1 MSALRS
7 VWRALVPPLIVGV
20 LFVGTW
26 EAIVRIFDIQPFLLP
41 APSSIWSTLIDNWS
55 KVYDAMVVT
64 GANAFVGLLFGV
76 ICGVAL
82 SFLLMRFN
90 VVNELVTPLAVALN
104 AIPIIVLVP
113 VFNNMFAS
121 TTEVPRRLMVT
132 LIVSFIVLLNV
143 AKGLRQVSPVHME
156 LLQSYAASKGE
167 ILRKARI
174 PNATSYLFTAMK
186 IAAPVAV
193 ITAFVAEYFG
203 GSQNGLG
210 YGITSNAAVSRTA
223 ASWGYVVGACLLGLG
238 FYLAA
243 VLLERFA
250 SPTARPTAR
259 HAPNSASSAPS
270 TTSSTNQQSR
280 GLDPGG
286 ATA

>member
-1 MSALRS
+1 
-7 VWRALVPPLIVGV
+7 
-20 LFVGTW
+20 
-26 EAIVRIFDIQPFLLP
+26 
-41 APSSIWSTLIDNWS
+41 
-55 KVYDAMVVT
+55 
-64 GANAFVGLLFGV
+64 
-76 ICGVAL
+76 
-82 SFLLMRFN
+82 MRFN

-143 AKGLRQVSPVHME
+143 AKGLRQVSPTHME
-156 LLQSYAASKGE
+156 LLHSYAASKGE

-174 PNATSYLFTAMK
+174 PNAVAYLFTALK

-223 ASWGYVVGACLLGLG
+223 ASWAYVVGACLLGLA
-238 FYLAA
+238 FYLGA
-243 VLLERFA
+243 VVLERLA
-250 SPTARPTAR
+250 SPSARPAR
-259 HAPNSASSAPS
+259 SHQV
-270 TTSSTNQQSR
+270 TNQPSR
-280 GLDPGG
+280 GLGSGG

>member
-1 MSALRS
+1 MNAVRS
-7 VWRALVPPLIVGV
+7 VWYVVVPPLVFGA
-20 LFVGTW
+20 LFLGAW
-26 EAIVRIFDIQPFLLP
+26 EAIVRGFDIKPFLLP
-41 APSSIWSTLIDNWS
+41 SPSAIWSSLLDNWS

-76 ICGVAL
+76 LCGVGL
-82 SFLLMRFN
+82 SFVLMRFN
-90 VVNELVTPLAVALN
+90 VINELVTPLAVALN

-143 AKGLRQVSPVHME
+143 AKGLRQVSPTHME
-156 LLQSYAASKGE
+156 LLHSYAASKGE

-174 PNATSYLFTAMK
+174 PNAVTYLFTALK

-223 ASWGYVVGACLLGLG
+223 ASWGYVVGACLLGLA
-238 FYLAA
+238 FYLGA
-243 VLLERFA
+243 VALERVA
-250 SPTARPTAR
+250 SPSARPATSR
-259 HAPNSASSAPS
+259 QVTKQPS
-270 TTSSTNQQSR
+270 RS
-280 GLDPGG
+280 LDSGG

>member
-1 MSALRS
+1 MSAAG
-7 VWRALVPPLIVGV
+7 VVGKVVVPPLIVGG
-20 LFVGTW
+20 LFIGTW
-26 EAIVRIFDIQPFLLP
+26 ELIVRAFDIQPYLLP
-41 APSSIWSTLIDNWS
+41 APSAIWTELTESWS
-55 KVYDAMVVT
+55 DVADAMYVT
-64 GANAFVGLLFGV
+64 GANALVGLLFGL

-82 SFLLMRFN
+82 SFVLMRFR

-132 LIVSFIVLLNV
+132 LIVSFIVLVNV
-143 AKGLRQVSPVHME
+143 AKGLRQVSATHME
-156 LLQSYAASKGE
+156 LMRSYAATPSE
-167 ILRKARI
+167 ILRKTRI
-174 PNATSYLFTAMK
+174 PNALPYLFTALK

-210 YGITSNAAVSRTA
+210 YGITSNAAASRTA
-223 ASWGYVVGACLLGLG
+223 ASWAYVVGACVLGLA
-238 FYLAA
+238 FYLIA
-243 VLLERFA
+243 VGLERIA
-250 SPTARPTAR
+250 SPGR
-259 HAPNSASSAPS
+259 HPRSPHRDPHQS
-270 TTSSTNQQSR
+270 NQQQAR
-280 GLDPGG
+280 GLTPGG

>member
-7 VWRALVPPLIVGV
+7 VWRVIVPPLIVGG

-26 EAIVRIFDIQPFLLP
+26 QLIVRIFDIQPFLLP
-41 APSSIWSTLIDNWS
+41 APSDIWSALVENID
-55 KVYDAMVVT
+55 KVWDAMVIT
-64 GANAFVGLLFGV
+64 GANAIVGLVFGV
-76 ICGVAL
+76 ICGVVL
-82 SFLLMRFN
+82 SFVLMRFN

-113 VFNNMFAS
+113 VFNNMFSS
-121 TTEVPRRLMVT
+121 TTEIPRRLMVT
-132 LIVSFIVLLNV
+132 LVVSFIVLVNV
-143 AKGLRQVSPVHME
+143 AKGLRQVSPIHME
-156 LLQSYAASKGE
+156 LMHSYAASKSE
-167 ILRKARI
+167 ILRKTRI
-174 PNATSYLFTAMK
+174 PNALSYLFTALK

-223 ASWGYVVGACLLGLG
+223 ASWAYVIGACTLGLA

-243 VLLERFA
+243 VLIERFA
-250 SPTARPTAR
+250 SPSHRP
-259 HAPNSASSAPS
+259 ASRRTPATRSPRS
-270 TTSSTNQQSR
+270 QPQQHTG
-280 GLDPGG
+280 GLAPGG
-286 ATA
+286 AT

>member
-1 MSALRS
+1 MSVLRAI
-7 VWRALVPPLIVGV
+7 WKLLVPPLIVGV

-26 EAIVRIFDIQPFLLP
+26 QIIVRVFDIKPFLLP
-41 APSSIWSTLIDNWS
+41 APSSIGSTLGDNWS
-55 KVYDAMVVT
+55 KVWDATMVT
-64 GANAFVGLLFGV
+64 GANALVGLVFGV

-82 SFLLMRFN
+82 SFVLMRFN

-143 AKGLRQVSPVHME
+143 AKGLRQVSATHME
-156 LLQSYAASKGE
+156 LMHSYAASPSD

-174 PNATSYLFTAMK
+174 PNAVSYLFTALK

-193 ITAFVAEYFG
+193 ITAFVSEYFG

-210 YGITSNAAVSRTA
+210 YGITSNAAISRTA
-223 ASWGYVVGACLLGLG
+223 ASWGYVVGACLLGLV

-243 VLLERFA
+243 VLLERVA
-250 SPTARPTAR
+250 SP
-259 HAPNSASSAPS
+259 SSRS
-270 TTSSTNQQSR
+270 INQQSR
-280 GLDPGG
+280 GISPGG

>member
-7 VWRALVPPLIVGV
+7 AGRMIVPPLIVGV

-26 EAIVRIFDIQPFLLP
+26 ELIVRIFDIEPFLLP
-41 APSSIWSTLIDNWS
+41 APSAIWTALVDNVD
-55 KVYDAMVVT
+55 KVWDAMMVT
-64 GANAFVGLLFGV
+64 GANALVGLLFGV

-82 SFLLMRFN
+82 SFVLMRFN
-90 VVNELVTPLAVALN
+90 VLNELVTPLAVALN

-113 VFNNMFAS
+113 VFNNMFSS

-132 LIVSFIVLLNV
+132 LVVSFIVLVNV

-156 LLQSYAASKGE
+156 LMRSYAASKSE
-167 ILRKARI
+167 VLRKTRI
-174 PNATSYLFTAMK
+174 PSAISYLFTALK

-210 YGITSNAAVSRTA
+210 YGITSNAAVSRTP
-223 ASWGYVVGACLLGLG
+223 ASWAYVIGACTLGLA
-238 FYLAA
+238 FYGAA

-250 SPTARPTAR
+250 SPQRRP
-259 HAPNSASSAPS
+259 APR
-270 TTSSTNQQSR
+270 TSSHTPSSQSPHQPHQPHTG
-280 GLDPGG
+280 GLAPGG
-286 ATA
+286 ATT